1 MKKSFILDTNVILHD
16 SRAHYMFDKNDVI
29 IPIVVLEEL
38 DNFKKGNEPKNV
50 NARVFIRDLNS
61 LAKNLGQS
69 EFPLGKNK
77 GKLLIPVSGFE
88 IDHDSPIFN
97 LKSTDNNLLAL
108 ALNLKK
114 EGKDVIFVTK
124 DINLRIKANA
134 LGIESQDYEIDKVKD
149 VDELYSGY
157 RTIEVNED
165 VFARLMEND
174 TIFVNEIT
182 NEPVANEFYTITCN
196 GSQTLA
202 RNNSVEGTVQKI
214 LNDSAAGLKA
224 KNKEQ
229 VFALDALLN
238 PEIPLV
244 ALSGKAGTGKTLCS
258 IAAALH
264 QKKIFHQIF
273 IARPVVPLGNDIG
286 FLPGDINDKLDPY
299 MQPLYDNLE
308 VMKKVYG
315 KADQITKM
323 LAEQK
328 ISVAALPYI
337 RGRSLP
343 SIFFIIDEA
352 QNLTPHEVKTIITRA
367 GEGTKVV
374 FCGDLY
380 QIDTPY
386 LDSGS
391 NGLAH
396 LINNMKNETLFAH
409 VNLVKGERSK
419 LAELASDKL

>member
-88 IDHDSPIFN
+88 IDHNSPIFN